1 MYKNRNEY
9 SLFPR
14 MSKKYRRWQVENQ
27 SVNQAD
33 THAHALGTEIGNRKG
48 ESEETNYEETFMRL
62 V

>member
-33 THAHALGTEIGNRKG
+33 THAHALCTEIENRK
-48 ESEETNYEETFMRL
+48 SNYEKANSEETFMRF